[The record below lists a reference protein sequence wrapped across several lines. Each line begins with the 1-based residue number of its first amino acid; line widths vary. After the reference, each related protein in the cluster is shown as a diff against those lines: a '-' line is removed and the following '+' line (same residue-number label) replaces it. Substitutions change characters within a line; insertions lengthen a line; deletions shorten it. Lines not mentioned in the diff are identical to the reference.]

1 MPHTLGLTTQ
11 EAQQRLEQYGHNE
24 IKRYEKINP
33 VKIFFVQFTSPLIL
47 ILIAAA
53 VISVIIGYLP
63 GQEPY
68 FVDAVL
74 ILIIVFASGISGF
87 FQEYKAEK
95 SIEALQE
102 MAAPKTLVIRD
113 GQPKEIPAS
122 GIVVGDIVLLESGD
136 IVPAD
141 ARLIESFNVMADES
155 ALTGE
160 SEAVTKKVSD
170 NIFMSSFIYA
180 GNAKAEVIKT
190 GLRTKVG
197 EIAKKLQAIKS
208 EKTSF
213 EKEIATFSRKMF
225 RIIAVITVIIFLIS
239 LFKYSLY
246 SALLTAVSL
255 AVAAIPEGLPAIVV
269 LSLAIGAKTMARK
282 KALIRKLGVAESI
295 GAVDIICTDKTGT
308 LTQNIMTVS
317 TLYVNDKI
325 FNTENITSSAVEE
338 IKPLILCGMLCNDVR
353 IENIQTGQK
362 KYLGMQTEIGLVKFG
377 EKVDLSKSVLEE
389 NYKRINEQSFTSERK
404 MMSVME
410 QDRKNHQYL
419 IYANGAPEIILE
431 KCNRIYINGKVQQL
445 GDVKKGAILKQN
457 EKFAAG
463 ALRVLGFAW
472 RKAQNTTDNA
482 ENNLIWIGLQAMMDP
497 PHPEVKKVLEE
508 CRSAGIRVIMITGDN
523 AVTAKAIADKINL
536 ESNGTFIGKELDKL
550 SDKELEQTLKSN
562 VNIFARTTPF
572 HKLRILKVLEKEN
585 RVAMTGDGVNDSLA
599 LKQANVGIAM
609 GLRGT
614 AVAKNSSDIILLDD
628 NFKTIVGSIKEGRK
642 IFDNIR
648 KFINYLLVSNFAE
661 VGVLLLATLFVSIK
675 EPILLPVQIL
685 WVNLLTDG
693 LPALALGV
701 DPARPD
707 IMSKPP
713 RRKNEPIINKRLT
726 WLIGTI
732 GIKKIGVLLITFFIV
747 LPLGIDIARTTLFT
761 GFILYEFVRI
771 GSIRYQEKLHWF
783 SNKWLLG
790 ALSISVALQM
800 IIVYTPLNSFFHVVP
815 LGLYS
820 WSVLIGGIIIGYA
833 LAILITKM
841 VVRYVRNV
849 LPTKRNIQ
857 ITIN

>member
-1 MPHTLGLTTQ
+1 MSHTLGLTTQ
-11 EAQQRLEQYGHNE
+11 EAKQRLEQYGHNE

-33 VKIFFVQFTSPLIL
+33 LKIFFVQFTSPLIL

-53 VISVIIGYLP
+53 IISVVIGYLP
-63 GQEPY
+63 GQEPD

-74 ILIIVFASGISGF
+74 ILVIVFASGMAGF

-102 MAAPKTLVIRD
+102 MAAPQALVIRD

-122 GIVVGDIVLLESGD
+122 EIVVGDIVLLESGD

-141 ARLIESFNVMADES
+141 ARLIESFNVTADES

-160 SEAVTKKVSD
+160 SEAVVKKVSD
-170 NIFMSSFIYA
+170 NIFMNSFIYV

-190 GLRTKVG
+190 GLNTKVG
-197 EIAKKLQAIKS
+197 EIAKKLQAIKI

-213 EKEIATFSRKMF
+213 EKEIAKFSKKMF
-225 RIIAVITVIIFLIS
+225 VIIAAITVVIFFIS

-308 LTQNIMTVS
+308 LTQNEMTVS
-317 TLYVNDKI
+317 KLYVNDKI
-325 FNTENITSSAVEE
+325 FQAEE
-338 IKPLILCGMLCNDVR
+338 IIGKTVEKINPLILCGVLCNNVR
-353 IENIQTGQK
+353 VENIQPGQK
-362 KYLGMQTEIGLVKFG
+362 KYLGMQTEIGLIKFG
-377 EKVDLSKSVLEE
+377 EKVGLSKTGLED

-404 MMSVME
+404 MMSVIV
-410 QDRKNHQYL
+410 QAKKNHQYL
-419 IYANGAPEIILE
+419 LYANGAPEVILE
-431 KCNRIYINGKVQQL
+431 KCNRIYVNETVQQL
-445 GDVKKGAILKQN
+445 TDSKKRAILKQN
-457 EKFAAG
+457 EKFATD

-472 RKAQNTTDNA
+472 REAQNASDDT
-482 ENNLIWIGLQAMMDP
+482 ENNLIWIGLQAMIDP
-497 PHPEVKKVLEE
+497 PHPEVKGVLKE
-508 CRSAGIRVIMITGDN
+508 CRTAGIRVIMITGDN
-523 AVTAKAIADKINL
+523 AITAKAIADEISL
-536 ESNGTFIGKELDKL
+536 ESNGAFTGKELDKL
-550 SDKELEQTLKSN
+550 SDKELEQTLKGN
-562 VNIFARTTPF
+562 VNIFARTNPF
-572 HKLRILKVLEKEN
+572 HKLRILRVLEKEN

-599 LKQANVGIAM
+599 LKQANVGISM

-614 AVAKNSSDIILLDD
+614 AVAKNSSDMILLDD

-661 VGVLLLATLFVSIK
+661 VGVLLIATLFISIK
-675 EPILLPVQIL
+675 EPILLPMQIL
-685 WVNLLTDG
+685 WINLLTDG

-707 IMSKPP
+707 IMSEPP
-713 RRKNEPIINKRLT
+713 RKKDEPIINKRLG

-732 GIKKIGVLLITFFIV
+732 GIKKVGVLLATFFIV
-747 LPLGIDIARTTLFT
+747 LPLGIDVARTALFT

-771 GSIRYQEKLHWF
+771 GSIRHQDKLSWF

-790 ALSISVALQM
+790 ALGISVALQM
-800 IIVYTPLNSFFHVVP
+800 IIVYTPLNTYFHIVP
-815 LGLYS
+815 LGFFS
-820 WSVLIGGIIIGYA
+820 WSVLIGGIVIGYA
-833 LAILITKM
+833 LAILITKV
-841 VVRYVRNV
+841 VVRYVE
-849 LPTKRNIQ
+849 KQDIYK
-857 ITIN
+857 ITDPSSP

>member
-1 MPHTLGLTTQ
+1 MSHTLGLTTH
-11 EAQQRLEQYGHNE
+11 EAKQRLEQYGRNE

-33 VKIFFVQFTSPLIL
+33 LKIFFVQFTSPLIL

-53 VISVIIGYLP
+53 FISVIIGYLP
-63 GQEPY
+63 GQEPN
-68 FVDAVL
+68 FVDAAL
-74 ILIIVFASGISGF
+74 ILIIVFASGMAGF

-102 MAAPKTLVIRD
+102 MAAPNTLVIRD

-122 GIVVGDIVLLESGD
+122 EIVVGDIVLLESGD

-170 NIFMSSFIYA
+170 NIFMNSFIYV
-180 GNAKAEVIKT
+180 GNAKAEVVKT

-197 EIAKKLQAIKS
+197 EIAKKLQAIKT

-213 EKEIATFSRKMF
+213 EKEIATFSKKMF
-225 RIIAVITVIIFLIS
+225 RIIAVITVVIFFIS

-269 LSLAIGAKTMARK
+269 LSLAIGAKTMAKK

-308 LTQNIMTVS
+308 LTQNEITVS
-317 TLYVNDKI
+317 RLYVNDKI
-325 FNTENITSSAVEE
+325 FQADEIIGKAVEE
-338 IKPLILCGMLCNDVR
+338 IKPLILCGVLCNDVHV
-353 IENIQTGQK
+353 ENLQTGQK
-362 KYLGMQTEIGLVKFG
+362 KYLGMQTEIGLIKFG
-377 EKVDLSKSVLEE
+377 EKVGLSKTSLEE

-404 MMSVME
+404 MMSVIV
-410 QDRKNHQYL
+410 QAKKNYQYL
-419 IYANGAPEIILE
+419 LYANGAPEVILE
-431 KCNRIYINGKVQQL
+431 KCNRIYINGTIQQL
-445 GDVKKGAILKQN
+445 TDAKKEEILRQS
-457 EKFAAG
+457 EKFATS

-482 ENNLIWIGLQAMMDP
+482 ENNLIWIGLQAMIDP
-497 PHPEVKKVLEE
+497 PHPEVKGVLKE
-508 CRSAGIRVIMITGDN
+508 CRNAGIRVIMITGDN
-523 AVTAKAIADKINL
+523 AVTAKAIADEINL
-536 ESNGTFIGKELDKL
+536 ESNGTFTGEELDKL
-550 SDKELEQTLKSN
+550 NDKKLEQTLRGN

-572 HKLRILKVLEKEN
+572 HKLRILKILEKEN

-614 AVAKNSSDIILLDD
+614 AVAKNSSDMILLDD

-661 VGVLLLATLFVSIK
+661 VGVLLIATLFINIK
-675 EPILLPVQIL
+675 EPILLPIQIL
-685 WVNLLTDG
+685 WINLLTDG

-707 IMSKPP
+707 IMSEPP
-713 RRKNEPIINKRLT
+713 RRKDEPIINKRLG

-732 GIKKIGVLLITFFIV
+732 GIKKIGVLLATFFIV
-747 LPLGIDIARTTLFT
+747 LPLGIDVARTALFT

-771 GSIRYQEKLHWF
+771 GSIRHQDKLSWF

-790 ALSISVALQM
+790 ALGISIALQM
-800 IIVYTPLNSFFHVVP
+800 IIVYTPLNSYFHVVS

-820 WSVLIGGIIIGYA
+820 WSVLIGGVIIGYA
-833 LAILITKM
+833 LAILITKV
-841 VVRYVRNV
+841 VVRYVGNQGV
-849 LPTKRNIQ
+849 YK
-857 ITIN
+857 ITAPSSP